1 MLTIVLGLF
10 LKQERMRKKTE
21 KGRKRERER
30 EREKERKR
38 ERGKE
43 RNREI
48 ERERE
53 RKRERERARFGR
65 FIIGL
70 PLSESNPFVRS
81 LVAILECH
89 DGTVGMAP
97 GMAMAREERV
107 DGPTPGARSAGGVPR
122 TGTGSSSP
130 DASQMVGGKTRSW

>member
-1 MLTIVLGLF
+1 MDARQSDMPMPPKSAGWLPCWRREHLS
-10 LKQERMRKKTE
+10 
-21 KGRKRERER
+21 ERER
-30 EREKERKR
+30 ESERES
-38 ERGKE
+38 
-43 RNREI
+43 
-48 ERERE
+48 ERERD
-53 RKRERERARFGR
+53 RERFGR

-70 PLSESNPFVRS
+70 PLSVSNPLVRS

-130 DASQMVGGKTRSW
+130 DASQKVGGKTRSW